1 MKGISNRQKMI
12 VKPRESV
19 QKFVLSAGRL
29 KKELGRRKEQS
40 NIRKPISRKKESP

>member
-1 MKGISNRQKMI
+1 MKGINNRQKMI

-29 KKELGRRKEQS
+29 KKGVGKGKDEARTKRPRLG
-40 NIRKPISRKKESP
+40 KKGSE